1 MKDNYAFLEALNQ
14 IARDKGISTEIL
26 LDALANALVA
36 AYKRLPTAAEEA
48 VVTIDPDTGDI
59 RVYGQ
64 ELDEDGNV
72 TREWDDTPDD
82 FGRIAAQ
89 TAKQV
94 ILQRI
99 REAERDQKYEEYA
112 GREGDIVT
120 GMIQQSDN
128 RYTLL
133 SLGNVEALLPQAEQV
148 PYERYEH
155 NARLKAY
162 IVEVRKTTKGPQIVV
177 SRTHPGLIK
186 RLFELEVPEIS
197 SGVVEIK
204 AAAREPGA
212 RTKIAV
218 WSNDPNVDPVGACV
232 GARGARVRMVTN
244 ELRGEK
250 VDIVPF
256 SEDPAEFVARA
267 LQPARVREVL
277 LDEDTGVATV
287 IVPDFQ
293 LSLAIG
299 REGQN
304 ARLAARLTGW
314 RIDIKSET
322 QVEEERNY
330 ANQDWAE
337 GQWVEDESG
346 QMVWQPAEG
355 GEAISAEAW
364 GAEVEGAESGD
375 PTDPVALIAAED
387 EVDESDPV
395 ATLESGVEAPEEAA
409 IHVLG
414 EPGAVGS
421 YTDTPEAAIDTDEL
435 VVADPADA
443 VDDEGGD
450 DTRELDTTDDLL
462 DEELDESGDGDA
474 LTGGRR
480 GAGDRSEPSS

>member
-1 MKDNYAFLEALNQ
+1 MKQDSIDFLDALQQ
-14 IARDKGISTEIL
+14 IAKDKGISVDTL

-36 AYKRLPTAAEEA
+36 AYKRLPNAAEEA
-48 VVTIDPDTGDI
+48 VVTVEPDTGEI
-59 RVYGQ
+59 KVYGQ

-72 TREWDDTPDD
+72 VREWDDTPKD

-94 ILQRI
+94 MTQRI
-99 REAERDQKYEEYA
+99 REAERDLKYEEYA

-120 GMIQQSDN
+120 GIIQQSDN

-133 SLGNVEALLPQAEQV
+133 DLGKVEALLPQAEQV

-155 NARLKAY
+155 GARLKAY

-186 RLFELEVPEIS
+186 RLFELEVPEIF

-204 AAAREPGA
+204 AAAREPGH

-218 WSNDPNVDPVGACV
+218 WSNDSNVDPVGACV

-256 SEDPAEFVARA
+256 SDDAREFVMRA
-267 LQPARVREVL
+267 LQPAKVKEVH
-277 LDEDTGVATV
+277 LDEATGTATV
-287 IVPDFQ
+287 VVHDFQ

-299 REGQN
+299 KEGQN

-322 QVEEERNY
+322 QIAEEEAY
-330 ANQDWAE
+330 AEQEWAE
-337 GQWVEDESG
+337 GEWVETEAG
-346 QMVWQPAEG
+346 EMVWQPAEG
-355 GEAISAEAW
+355 GEAVSAEEWSQSADD
-364 GAEVEGAESGD
+364 APIEAATQESG
-375 PTDPVALIAAED
+375 
-387 EVDESDPV
+387 
-395 ATLESGVEAPEEAA
+395 ESGPSGPAAPSESAGDTASLNGENAA
-409 IHVLG
+409 G
-414 EPGAVGS
+414 GPATNEP
-421 YTDTPEAAIDTDEL
+421 AA
-435 VVADPADA
+435 ADA
-443 VDDEGGD
+443 SGGSGEG
-450 DTRELDTTDDLL
+450 
-462 DEELDESGDGDA
+462 S
-474 LTGGRR
+474 
-480 GAGDRSEPSS
+480 P

>member
-1 MKDNYAFLEALNQ
+1 MKDSFAFLDALQQ
-14 IARDKGISTEIL
+14 IAKDKGISVDTL

-36 AYKRLPTAAEEA
+36 AYKRLPNAAEEA
-48 VVTIDPDTGDI
+48 VVTIDPDSGDI

-72 TREWDDTPDD
+72 VREWDDTPKD

-94 ILQRI
+94 MTQRI
-99 REAERDQKYEEYA
+99 REAERDLKYEEYA

-120 GMIQQSDN
+120 GIIQQSDN

-133 SLGNVEALLPQAEQV
+133 DLGKVEALLPQAEQV
-148 PYERYEH
+148 PYERYDH
-155 NARLKAY
+155 GARLKAY

-204 AAAREPGA
+204 AAAREPGH

-256 SEDPAEFVARA
+256 SDEPREFVMRA
-267 LQPARVREVL
+267 LQPAKVKEVR
-277 LDEDTGVATV
+277 LDEETGTATV
-287 IVPDFQ
+287 IVSDFQ

-299 REGQN
+299 KEGQN

-322 QVEEERNY
+322 QIAEEEAY
-330 ANQDWAE
+330 ANQEWAE
-337 GQWVEDESG
+337 GEWVENEAG
-346 QMVWQPAEG
+346 EMVWQPAEG
-355 GEAISAEAW
+355 GEAVSAEQWTQSAEA
-364 GAEVEGAESGD
+364 GD
-375 PTDPVALIAAED
+375 
-387 EVDESDPV
+387 
-395 ATLESGVEAPEEAA
+395 GEAGDGEAGDGETGG
-409 IHVLG
+409 G
-414 EPGAVGS
+414 EPGAAGS
-421 YTDTPEAAIDTDEL
+421 GGTTAGDTVAESAAT
-435 VVADPADA
+435 
-443 VDDEGGD
+443 
-450 DTRELDTTDDLL
+450 
-462 DEELDESGDGDA
+462 GDA
-474 LTGGRR
+474 
-480 GAGDRSEPSS
+480 